1 MARRRVVW
9 TAKEKTAIVAKTVDI
24 MRTYPR
30 TPMFRAVGEAQE
42 AMLPANR
49 QRKWLT
55 KTTLGDLATEIQAAL
70 NKPVPRA
77 IIVEEHY
84 TDLQRAMLTADKAC
98 ENIIDYQLQCV
109 AWRAV
114 VYGFMAGSEK

>member
-9 TAKEKTAIVAKTVDI
+9 TAREKTAIVAKTVDI
-24 MRTYPR
+24 MRTYPK

-55 KTTLGDLATEIQAAL
+55 KTTLGDLATEIEAAL

-84 TDLQRAMLTADKAC
+84 TDLQRAMLTADKVC

-114 VYGFMAGSEK
+114 VYGFMAGNDK

>member
-1 MARRRVVW
+1 
-9 TAKEKTAIVAKTVDI
+9 
-24 MRTYPR
+24 
-30 TPMFRAVGEAQE
+30 MFRAVGEAQE

-55 KTTLGDLATEIQAAL
+55 KTTLGDLAMEIEAAL

-84 TDLQRAMLTADKAC
+84 TDLQRAMLTADKVC

-114 VYGFMAGSEK
+114 VYGFMAGNDK

>member
-1 MARRRVVW
+1 MARKRVVW
-9 TAKEKTAIVAKTVDI
+9 TAREKTAIVAKTVDI
-24 MRTYPR
+24 MRTYPK

-42 AMLPANR
+42 TLLPANR

-77 IIVEEHY
+77 IIVEEQY

-98 ENIIDYQLQCV
+98 EDITDYQLQCV

>member
-1 MARRRVVW
+1 MGG
-9 TAKEKTAIVAKTVDI
+9 IDAKTNVLNELNRRDH
-24 MRTYPR
+24 
-30 TPMFRAVGEAQE
+30 GQE
-42 AMLPANR
+42 TLLPANR

-55 KTTLGDLATEIQAAL
+55 KTTLGDLATKIQAAL

-77 IIVEEHY
+77 IIVEEQY

-98 ENIIDYQLQCV
+98 ENITDYQLQCV